1 LLTEGNVNEQFIL
14 SVKGWSNALSKE
26 LQNTAYA
33 AYIDTLYINYKLW
46 ICEIISAV
54 AEYMYKS
61 Y

>member
-1 LLTEGNVNEQFIL
+1 MLTEGNGNEQFIL

-33 AYIDTLYINYKLW
+33 TYIDTLYINYKLW